1 MDKTEVVKELDN
13 TIMKIT
19 RAAQNLMALK
29 VRSPQMNADEILQEM
44 LIILSFG
51 DNLEKTPSIIV

>member
-29 VRSPQMNADEILQEM
+29 VRAPQMNADEILQEM